1 MSAAAAED
9 MSGMPGTL
17 AAADSLVE
25 QGSLAEDMPAEDMLL
40 GEDRPDTFRLL
51 LLRRG
56 LRMLLLLLLLL
67 CWWWRCWRRR
77 ACSVILLRGVC
88 GDGPS
93 GLLGRLCGG
102 HLYHVSIYLFG
113 YLCWWF
119 FWKMKKGG

>member
-1 MSAAAAED
+1 MSAAAAAAAED
-9 MSGMPGTL
+9 MSGIPGRL
-17 AAADSLVE
+17 AAAD
-25 QGSLAEDMPAEDMLL
+25 SLAEDMPAEERSLAVV

-56 LRMLLLLLLLL
+56 LRMLLLLLL

-102 HLYHVSIYLFG
+102 RYIMLVFIWVI
-113 YLCWWF
+113 LCWWF
-119 FWKMKKGG
+119 FWKMKRGGL